1 MLGLWASVP
10 TGTLKDFVDETDILL
25 PPGFNSISLEPVDD
39 NTFALKRKSSTTIAP
54 VPDGL
59 I

>member
-39 NTFALKRKSSTTIAP
+39 NTFALKRKSSTQ
-54 VPDGL
+54 
-59 I
+59 

>member
-1 MLGLWASVP
+1 MLISS
-10 TGTLKDFVDETDILL
+10 
-25 PPGFNSISLEPVDD
+25 PPGLNSMSLDPVDD